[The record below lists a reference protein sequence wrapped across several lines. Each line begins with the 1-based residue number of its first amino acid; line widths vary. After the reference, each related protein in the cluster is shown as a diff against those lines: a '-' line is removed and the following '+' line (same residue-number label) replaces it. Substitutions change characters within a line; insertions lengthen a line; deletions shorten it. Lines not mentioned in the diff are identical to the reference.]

1 MEHDNVYSNLMHTN
15 IENRELSGLLWDGIA
30 DCSEKKMKK
39 WKCRDLSLTQ
49 NLPVNLVGSWNAFQE
64 RGWILYD

>member
-39 WKCRDLSLTQ
+39 WKCRDLSLT
-49 NLPVNLVGSWNAFQE
+49 
-64 RGWILYD
+64 